1 MVRVLSPDSGA
12 AHLWPP
18 HTNTSIIIIISL
30 VTIVTIVTTT
40 VVVKAQPGQGGPG
53 LGWAGLPRQPGQTWP
68 PLLTSMH
75 RTLCTV
81 VKLTKILKIAC
92 KISNPILG

>member
-18 HTNTSIIIIISL
+18 HSSNITITNTIIISL
-30 VTIVTIVTTT
+30 VTTVTIVTTT
-40 VVVKAQPGQGGPG
+40 VVVKAQPGQGCPG

-68 PLLTSMH
+68 PLLTLMH

-81 VKLTKILKIAC
+81 VKLTKILKMADKHSI
-92 KISNPILG
+92 